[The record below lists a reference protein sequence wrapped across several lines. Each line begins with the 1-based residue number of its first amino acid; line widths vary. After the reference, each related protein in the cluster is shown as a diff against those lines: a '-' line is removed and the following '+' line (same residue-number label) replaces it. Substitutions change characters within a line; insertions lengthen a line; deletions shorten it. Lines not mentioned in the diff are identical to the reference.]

1 MKRNFLFYAVM
12 LILGCFIWSPN
23 IYSENNE
30 TNMNELKENAP
41 KVFIDCWR
49 CDRDYIRTEIT
60 YVNYVRDRKDADIHL
75 LVTDQGTGSGGREY
89 TLAFIGL
96 KEFDGMENTL
106 IYVSQKTDTRDEIR
120 EGMIDVIKK
129 GLFPFIMKTPIA
141 EHLSIQFKQK
151 KMEPTA
157 VKDNW
162 DFWVFNVGIDGELGG
177 ESSQTT
183 RELDLDL
190 SANRVTPELKIQI
203 GSSLDYEESK
213 YDYED
218 YSITSISKS
227 KNVRGLVVKSIN
239 KHWSAGGLLEASS
252 STYSNIKSL
261 YSFSP
266 AIEYNFFPYSQST
279 RRQLRFL
286 YKIGFNAV
294 NYIEETIYEKKSDKL
309 YNESL
314 TISLGIREPWGSIS
328 TSLEGSHFFHDLK
341 MNRIRLNG
349 YLSVRIFKGLAWNV
363 RGRFERVHDQ
373 LSLPLGETSLD
384 EILLKRKELATE
396 YNYEISMGLN
406 YTFGSVFSNVVNP
419 RFGGSRQGRY
429 R

>member
-1 MKRNFLFYAVM
+1 MKKNFLFYVVM
-12 LILGCFIWSPN
+12 LTLGCFIWSPN

-30 TNMNELKENAP
+30 TNINKLKENAP

-96 KEFDGMENTL
+96 KEFDGMESTL
-106 IYVSQKTDTRDEIR
+106 VYVSYKTDTRDEIR
-120 EGMIDVIKK
+120 EGMIEVIKK

-141 EHLSIQFKQK
+141 EHISIQFKQK
-151 KMEPTA
+151 KMESTA

-162 DFWVFNVGIDGELGG
+162 NFWVFNIGMDGELGG
-177 ESSQTT
+177 ESSRTS
-183 RELDLDL
+183 RDIGLDF
-190 SANRVTPELKIQI
+190 SANKVTPDLKIQL
-203 GSSLDYEESK
+203 GSSLDYDERK

-239 KHWSAGGLLEASS
+239 EHWSAGGWLEASS

-266 AIEYNFFPYSQST
+266 ALEYNFFPYSQST
-279 RRQLRFL
+279 RRQLRCL

-314 TISLGIREPWGSIS
+314 SISLGIREPWGSVS
-328 TSLEGSHFFHDLK
+328 TSLEGSHFFHDLQK
-341 MNRIRLNG
+341 NRLKLNG
-349 YLSVRIFKGLAWNV
+349 YLSVRIFKGLSWNV

-373 LSLPLGETSLD
+373 LSLPMGETSLD
-384 EILLKRKELATE
+384 EVLLKRKELATE
-396 YNYEISMGLN
+396 YDYEISMGLS

-419 RFGGSRQGRY
+419 RFGGSRRGRY
-429 R
+429 

>member
-1 MKRNFLFYAVM
+1 MKRKFLFYVVLM
-12 LILGCFIWSPN
+12 ILGCFVWNPN

-30 TNMNELKENAP
+30 TNINELKENAP

-96 KEFDGMENTL
+96 KAFDSMENKLT
-106 IYVSQKTDTRDEIR
+106 YTSHKTDTRDEIR

-141 EHLSIQFKQK
+141 EHISIQFKQK

-157 VKDNW
+157 VKDSW
-162 DFWVFNVGIDGELGG
+162 DFWVFNIGMDGELGG
-177 ESSQTT
+177 ESSRTS
-183 RELDLDL
+183 RDIGLDF
-190 SANRVTPELKIQI
+190 SANRVTPKLKIQL
-203 GSSLDYEESK
+203 GSSLKYDERK

-227 KNVRGLVVKSIN
+227 KNVKGLVVKSIN
-239 KHWSAGGLLEASS
+239 EHWSAGGWLEAFS

-279 RRQLRFL
+279 RRQLRCL

-294 NYIEETIYEKKSDKL
+294 SYIEETIYEKKSDKL

-314 TISLGIREPWGSIS
+314 AISLAIREPWGTVS
-328 TSLEGSHFFHDLK
+328 TSLEGSHFFHDLQK
-341 MNRIRLNG
+341 NRLRLNA

-363 RGRFERVHDQ
+363 RGKFERVHDQ
-373 LSLPLGETSLD
+373 LSLPLGEASLD

-396 YNYEISMGLN
+396 YDYEISMGLN

-419 RFGGSRQGRY
+419 RFGGSRRGRY
-429 R
+429 